1 MVQDQHSVANL
12 LKPLTKRSRQDD
24 LPTGLC
30 PDASVQAASPAR
42 SPTPENTARLTSHA
56 HHAPLGTN
64 DPWAN
69 LEPSDE
75 HPNGPMLG
83 RTLTLIVPRGR
94 PLCILSG

>member
-1 MVQDQHSVANL
+1 MVQNQHSVASI
-12 LKPLTKRSRQDD
+12 PQTFTKRSQQD
-24 LPTGLC
+24 GL
-30 PDASVQAASPAR
+30 PAR
-42 SPTPENTARLTSHA
+42 LSQMHPSKLPPQPFSNPRKHGPVNSHA
-56 HHAPLGTN
+56 HHPLGTN

-83 RTLTLIVPRGR
+83 RTFTLIVPRGR